1 MNCPNCGAENEAG
14 ARFCVECGAPLETQL
29 DLPDRPPEADE
40 EDSDRTILSS
50 MSRIAEEAKTMA
62 VTQDQLAEAEAEAA
76 SSFDR
81 PPEPESIPMPP
92 PAPSSGSSSGGVQ
105 GLMTQRNIIIAVI
118 IILLLCCCCCALS
131 VGAGIGSDP
140 NGFEDLMRELSSLPL
155 QLGVI

>member
-29 DLPDRPPEADE
+29 DLPDRPPEVDE
-40 EDSDRTILSS
+40 DDSERTILSS

-62 VTQDQLAEAEAEAA
+62 VTQDQLAAAEAEAA
-76 SSFDR
+76 SSFNP
-81 PPEPESIPMPP
+81 PPEPEPIPMPP
-92 PAPSSGSSSGGVQ
+92 PAPSSGSSSGGFQ

-131 VGAGIGSDP
+131 VGASIGSDP
-140 NGFEDLMRELSSLPL
+140 DTFEDLMRELSALPSLL
-155 QLGVI
+155 WVV